1 MYIIIYIRVKFI
13 SKLQRKESI
22 IYHYTKYKMKEIT
35 VFTPTYN
42 RKKYLE
48 RAYKYLKKQT
58 DKNFVWLIIDDGS
71 TDGTEIIVDKWKK
84 EKEIEIIYVKQ
95 NNMGKHIAHN
105 KAMNMCNTDFLIC
118 LDSDDYFEKEMI
130 EYLYAMIEKYET
142 KNIWGLVGPKKTPK
156 QVKIKNWPIKTIYSK
171 MAYLYE
177 KYKYSGET
185 YILLNVNLIKENKL
199 EFPKFENEKMV
210 PESVLYDRL
219 DVSYDII
226 LCEKPLY
233 IYEYLDEGYTR
244 SGIRYLKNNKNG
256 MAFAN
261 YTRAFESKY
270 SCFVKI
276 LSFARYNSM
285 KNAFKGIKFK
295 KYKGK
300 SLIRIFG
307 YILSPIFM
315 LNYII
320 KIKKQ
325 NS

>member
-1 MYIIIYIRVKFI
+1 
-13 SKLQRKESI
+13 
-22 IYHYTKYKMKEIT
+22 MKEIT

-42 RKKYLE
+42 RKRYLE
-48 RAYKYLKKQT
+48 RAYKYLKNQT
-58 DKNFVWLIIDDGS
+58 NKNFIWLIIDDGS
-71 TDGTEIIVDKWKK
+71 TDDTEIVVDKWQK
-84 EKEIEIIYVKQ
+84 ENKIEIIYIKQ
-95 NNMGKHIAHN
+95 KNMGKHIAHN
-105 KAMNMCNTDFLIC
+105 KAINMCKTNFLIC
-118 LDSDDYFEKEMI
+118 LDSDDYFRKEMI
-130 EYLYAMIEKYET
+130 EYLYQMIAENET
-142 KNIWGLVGPKKTPK
+142 KNVWGLVGPRKTPK
-156 QVKIKNWPIKTIYSK
+156 QSEIKNWPKEIKYSK

-219 DVSYDII
+219 DINYNII

-233 IYEYLDEGYTR
+233 IYEYLDGGYTK

-270 SCFVKI
+270 SFWVKI

-285 KNAFKGIKFK
+285 KIVFKGMKFK

-300 SLIRIFG
+300 ISIKLFG
-307 YILSPIFM
+307 YILSPIFIV
-315 LNYII
+315 NYII
-320 KIKKQ
+320 KINKR
-325 NS
+325 NV